1 MTSLK
6 YITFL
11 LLSAL
16 ALGNARA
23 ETVDLTDGLFTEI
36 ELAMAGGTPLVVP
49 RVFAETA
56 GGVVFT
62 FTATNN
68 LVGVPRFNDLTST
81 GLGIQLGGGGG
92 SVIEFTLATSADVTL
107 DSYST
112 VSSGFFIGMPP
123 PTFNISGGSIV
134 STGNALTEDIAAI
147 VFAGAPLLFEAGT
160 IYTFGIENTGAA
172 VQAFLGGIEFTVV
185 PLPAPALLLASGV
198 FGLLAHRRKRG

>member
-36 ELAMAGGTPLVVP
+36 ELAMAGGTPLDVP
-49 RVFAETA
+49 RVFSETA

-62 FTATNN
+62 FSATNN

-92 SVIEFTLATSADVTL
+92 SVIEFTLATSAPVTL

-112 VSSGFFIGMPP
+112 VSSGFFLGA

-134 STGNALTEDIAAI
+134 SNGNALTEDIPAN

-198 FGLLAHRRKRG
+198 FGLLAHRRKRV